1 MGQDASR
8 SMAETTQVPG
18 DATEAALAGTGS
30 DAAAVG
36 LRIHDASRVE
46 WTVAVPLP
54 EPRPLGYEIE
64 VELEVPAGA
73 MASEAPWDQLQVFTR
88 LDGPTSIVSSDD
100 VTIDSLRRGAVTL
113 TRMLA
118 RAKDGFARHC
128 QSAGEHVGIELVG
141 QSFLSVWLEAA
152 LRTVREARA
161 KLTRSAPQESPQIAR
176 ERELIDEYASVRLF
190 DMLADADRVVRETPG
205 NAEVQGALDAVR
217 ADIAKALR
225 DEMAYRRS
233 HSFLCAEAGALEELE
248 RYIARAA
255 SLKKH
260 FEEVLFLERETE
272 QLDERVQLWTRVG
285 AALLAG
291 MVAMVPVQLIL
302 STRAFSRDLGWGLL
316 VLAAISGGA
325 YALREQIKERGRF
338 WLSARMIRFHS
349 QRLSRCRVP
358 STRLSTRDLV
368 VDAREWCRQTT
379 RSQPDPLNPEGGAS
393 LRVTQIEYLHR
404 GVVRPHVVLY
414 ASGVRRILHIFRY
427 DLSPLLHRLD
437 DEPKPVPVLETGGE
451 VAFQA
456 APRRYRI
463 PISVG
468 LMVGGEY
475 HEQHAI
481 VVLDRGGLR
490 RLEPA

>member
-1 MGQDASR
+1 
-8 SMAETTQVPG
+8 MAETPQVPG

-30 DAAAVG
+30 DAVAVG

-54 EPRPLGYEIE
+54 GERPLGYEIE
-64 VELEVPAGA
+64 VALEVPAGA
-73 MASEAPWDQLQVFTR
+73 MAREAPWDHLQVFTR
-88 LDGPTSIVSSDD
+88 LDGPTSMASSDD

-118 RAKDGFARHC
+118 RAKEGFARHC
-128 QSAGEHVGIELVG
+128 QSAREHVVAELAG

-161 KLTRSAPQESPQIAR
+161 KLTRAAAQDSSQIAR
-176 ERELIDEYASVRLF
+176 ERELIDEYASVRLL
-190 DMLADADRVVRETPG
+190 DMLADGERAVRQTTG
-205 NAEVQGALDAVR
+205 NTEVQGAVDAVR
-217 ADIAKALR
+217 ADIARALR

-233 HSFLCAEAGALEELE
+233 HSFFCADAGVPEELE
-248 RYIARAA
+248 RYIVRAA

-302 STRAFSRDLGWGLL
+302 STRAPSRDLGWGLL
-316 VLAAISGGA
+316 ALAAVSGLA
-325 YALREQIKERGRF
+325 YALREHLKERGRS

-349 QRLSRCRVP
+349 QRISRCRVP
-358 STRLSTRDLV
+358 AARLSTRDLV

-393 LRVTQIEYLHR
+393 LRVTHIEYLHR
-404 GVVRPHVVLY
+404 GVVQAQAVLH

-437 DEPKPVPVLETGGE
+437 DEPKLVPVLEAGEE

-456 APRRYRI
+456 APRRYRV
-463 PISVG
+463 PVSVG
-468 LMVGGEY
+468 LVVGGEY
-475 HEQHAI
+475 HEQHAT

>member
-1 MGQDASR
+1 M
-8 SMAETTQVPG
+8 
-18 DATEAALAGTGS
+18 
-30 DAAAVG
+30 
-36 LRIHDASRVE
+36 
-46 WTVAVPLP
+46 PLP
-54 EPRPLGYEIE
+54 EQRSLSYEIE
-64 VELEVPAGA
+64 VELEVPASA
-73 MASEAPWDQLQVFTR
+73 MAREAPWDQLQIFTR
-88 LDGPTSIVSSDD
+88 LDGPTSIASSDD

-118 RAKDGFARHC
+118 RAKEGFARHC
-128 QSAGEHVGIELVG
+128 KSASEHAAVEMAG

-161 KLTRSAPQESPQIAR
+161 KLTRSATQESSQIAR
-176 ERELIDEYASVRLF
+176 ERELIDEYASVRLL
-190 DMLADADRVVRETPG
+190 DMLADADSEARETP
-205 NAEVQGALDAVR
+205 ASPEVRGALDAARV
-217 ADIAKALR
+217 DIAKALR
-225 DEMAYRRS
+225 EEMAYRRS
-233 HSFLCAEAGALEELE
+233 HSFPCAEAGVPKELE

-291 MVAMVPVQLIL
+291 MVAMLPLQLIL
-302 STRAFSRDLGWGLL
+302 STRALSRDLGWGMLG
-316 VLAAISGGA
+316 LAAISGLA
-325 YALREQIKERGRF
+325 YALREHIKERGRS

-349 QRLSRCRVP
+349 GRISRCRVP
-358 STRLSTRDLV
+358 RTRLSTRDLV

-379 RSQPDPLNPEGGAS
+379 RSQPDLLNPEGGAS
-393 LRVTQIEYLHR
+393 LRVTRIEYLHR
-404 GVVRPHVVLY
+404 GVVRSQAVLY

-437 DEPKPVPVLETGGE
+437 DKPKPVPVVEIGGE

-468 LMVGGEY
+468 LMVGNEY